1 MAYKSLQH
9 EMQHYFSLLN
19 ETEQQSI
26 ISLIKTFITSD
37 RKSAISFEAYTA
49 ELEAADA
56 DIEAGNYI
64 LHEEIKKRLL

>member
-1 MAYKSLQH
+1 MAYKSLQQ
-9 EMQHYFSLLN
+9 EMQHYFALLD

-26 ISLIKTFITSD
+26 ISLIKTFIASGK
-37 RKSAISFEAYTA
+37 KSAISLEAYTA

-64 LHEEIKKRLL
+64 SHEEVKKRFL